1 MVAQYMIIYTCFGC
15 HEDIIPYVMFCGLYC
30 LCPIY
35 MVNDWIPDCE
45 LASRVTKLYCPR
57 LLVDMFSNWLQEDL
71 HDIQD
76 IANLCLMYQVYLSD
90 TQTLYEVS

>member
-45 LASRVTKLYCPR
+45 LASRVTKLYCP
-57 LLVDMFSNWLQEDL
+57 
-71 HDIQD
+71 
-76 IANLCLMYQVYLSD
+76 
-90 TQTLYEVS
+90 